1 MTIPATTLAQLVDAY
16 LAALGSAD
24 VDAVLAL
31 FTPDAI
37 VSSPLYGEQP
47 ARDFYPTLFADTA
60 ASVLTLRRTLV
71 STDDS
76 APTVAFWF
84 DFDWTLS
91 DGTPAP
97 FSVVDVAELDL
108 EARIQHLHI
117 VYDTDPIRTAWEA
130 QQACGNPRS

>member
-1 MTIPATTLAQLVDAY
+1 MTLTQLVDAY
-16 LAALGSAD
+16 LSALGSAD

-37 VSSPLYGEQP
+37 VSSPLYGEHP

-60 ASVLTLRRTLV
+60 ASVLTLRRTFV
-71 STDDS
+71 GTDES

-84 DFDWTLS
+84 DFDWTLA

-97 FSVVDVAELDL
+97 FSVVDVAELDQQGQ
-108 EARIQHLHI
+108 IQHLHI
-117 VYDTDPIRTAWEA
+117 VYDANPIRTVWEA
-130 QQACGNPRS
+130 QQADREPRS